1 MRRYMRVVSVLG
13 SATSLVMSVALLT
26 ASPVEANA
34 SQAKQTNQVIVNTLN
49 ADATSPL
56 ASLATGG
63 SSLPQIST

>member
-34 SQAKQTNQVIVNTLN
+34 SQAKQTNQVIVNTLSTGT
-49 ADATSPL
+49 ATSPL

-63 SSLPQIST
+63 SA